1 MGQGMS
7 KYKLGDYTVKHW
19 NDWDRVPRMPTLF
32 AQAIGN
38 YILGSLAI
46 QASLAAAAAVG
57 YLAIALV
64 TSWAINA
71 LAPPMDFGAAMD
83 RGLLTNIKGA
93 TNPQH
98 LVYGEVRKG
107 GTITYVES
115 TGAANNYLHQVICL
129 AGHEVHEIG
138 DIYINDQVVTLD
150 DDGYVTDARWTVV
163 DEGVTL
169 KKIQILKFT
178 GADDQDIY
186 STITGA
192 SSPVPSYER
201 PNWKVNGSNPTS
213 NEDVNFKGE
222 GIACL
227 YVKYRWDA
235 NVFAE
240 GIPLITAM
248 IKGKKVYDPRTSTT
262 SYSANAALC
271 VRDYITQYYG
281 LDNNGDT
288 NDTAFSAAANTCDE
302 TVSLAGSG
310 DENRYEINGIVSLD
324 ESPQRILS
332 DMMTACAGT
341 LFWGQGAWHLKVGE
355 YNSAVKTFTL
365 DDLRSPINLETKH
378 SRRDNFNIVRGTFV
392 DANQDYIA
400 SDYPEIRSTTFI
412 SNDNGVENAIDL
424 KLPFTTSSSMAQ
436 RLAKMTLFRA
446 REQMTFTADFGLEA
460 FEVECGD
467 IIALTIDRYGWT
479 AKEFEVVGWKFK
491 NDGDAGDLRVALTL
505 RETSSAAFDW
515 NAEES
520 DITGNDS
527 TLPDPTVSL
536 TIATLT
542 TSGGG
547 RTTSDGTFINSV
559 IVSWAAPAN
568 SFVTHY
574 EVEWK
579 ATADSNYAATSTT
592 GTSIELSPLVDGIE
606 YTIRVRAVTSSGRRG
621 PFTSATFTGGG
632 DTTAPAKPTNISA
645 TGGYKYIRLDWTD
658 PADLDFNFV
667 EIYEGDSTSAT
678 EGPELITDGDFSESS
693 FASVDNVANWTVT
706 KQNSSDTLFI
716 VESASY
722 HGSGVQRI
730 NVVDFGTTAIGS
742 LSQNISTVSGETYTL
757 RYTSDSSQTPSGVF
771 VVITGSSQISS
782 NEITAT
788 GSTEVEIEFTANSS
802 TTEIKF
808 DVQETDADAIFT
820 LVSVKANDPLTK
832 VGTSSGTSFTRTNL
846 GLSQTKY
853 YFLKSVD
860 FTGNKSAFTSPV
872 SATTAFLDNDDFENG
887 VRQLFIDQG
896 KDIIEPVAS
905 LAGRI
910 GEYVNQQ
917 VFLTTTGKLYYW
929 NGSSWS
935 ETVAGIGDVDFD
947 DLQGTISAAQIVGR
961 VVGADNIVANSID
974 AGVLAA
980 SGVITSA
987 AMINNGVIEN
997 AKIQNLAVERA
1008 KIGNNAANEVY
1019 GFTYQNNSLANASPF
1034 TDDFDETFNQ
1044 GDYTKLS
1051 FTLDFEGNSA
1061 TNVDV
1066 IVQLNVTPIGS
1077 FPSNSINYKY
1087 VDIGANNFSISSRYA
1102 YNELRSEGSLAGSNW
1117 SYTLKRTFNST
1128 YDGVTMAAR
1137 FGYASSNIGLNSS
1150 STRGW
1155 DASGIVWVRYR

>member
-1 MGQGMS
+1 MRHKS
-7 KYKLGDYTVKHW
+7 
-19 NDWDRVPRMPTLF
+19 WDNAPRLEAVATYLISAGVP
-32 AQAIGN
+32 QV
-38 YILGSLAI
+38 LAYV
-46 QASLAAAAAVG
+46 AAYVG
-57 YLAIALV
+57 VTMV
-64 TSWAINA
+64 TSWALKA
-71 LAPPMDFGAAMD
+71 LAPNPDLSGIGQ
-83 RGLLTNIKGA
+83 RGLLTNTREA
-93 TNPQH
+93 TAFQDI
-98 LVYGEVRKG
+98 VYGEIRKG
-107 GTITYVES
+107 GVITYLES
-115 TGAANNYLHQVICL
+115 TGDDNKYLHLIISM
-129 AGHEVHEIG
+129 AGHEINSFEQ
-138 DIYINDQVVTLD
+138 IYINDETVSTD
-150 DDGYVTDARWTVV
+150 ADGYVTDSAWS
-163 DEGVTL
+163 DGEGN
-169 KKIQILKFT
+169 KKILIKEFT
-178 GADDQDIY
+178 GAANQNVY
-186 STITGA
+186 STLSAITDG
-192 SSPVPSYER
+192 PE
-201 PNWKVNGSNPTS
+201 WQGKDTGDDT
-213 NEDVNFKGE
+213 NFRGQ

-227 YVKYRWDA
+227 YVRLEYDQD
-235 NVFAE
+235 VFAQ
-240 GIPLITAM
+240 GIPLFTAR
-248 IKGKKVYDPRTSTT
+248 IKGKKVEDPRTSTT
-262 SYSANAALC
+262 AYSNNAALC
-271 VRDYITQYYG
+271 IRDYLISKYG
-281 LDNNGDT
+281 LDSSGDT
-288 NDTAFSAAANTCDE
+288 NDTAFSTAANVCDE
-302 TVSLAGSG
+302 SVALDAGGS
-310 DENRYEINGIVSLD
+310 ENRYEINGVINLSQAPGD
-324 ESPQRILS
+324 ILT
-332 DMMTACAGT
+332 DMMTSCAGT
-341 LFWGQGAWHLKVGE
+341 LFWGQGKWHLKAGDYTSSVQ
-355 YNSAVKTFTL
+355 TFTL
-365 DDLRSPINLETKH
+365 DDFRGPITLETKH
-378 SRRDNFNIVRGTFV
+378 SRRNNFNVVRGTFI
-392 DANQDYIA
+392 DANQDYVRA
-400 SDYPEIRSTTFI
+400 DYPEIRSTVWI
-412 SNDNGVENAIDL
+412 AQDNDVESAIDL
-424 KLPFTTSSSMAQ
+424 TLPLTTSGAMAQ
-436 RLAKMTLFRA
+436 RLAKMTLFRS
-446 REQMTFTADFGLEA
+446 REQMTMTADFSLKA
-460 FEVECGD
+460 LDVEVGD
-467 IIALTIDRYGWT
+467 VVAITNPRYGMT
-479 AKEFEVVGWKFK
+479 AKEFEVVGWRFF
-491 NDGDAGDLRVALTL
+491 NDGDAGDQRVNLTL

-515 NAEES
+515 NAEENDTDGNDPTLPS
-520 DITGNDS
+520 PTGN
-527 TLPDPTVSL
+527 L
-536 TIATLT
+536 TISTLT

-559 IVSWAAPAN
+559 IVSWTAPSN
-568 SFVTHY
+568 PFISFY
-574 EVEWK
+574 EVEHK
-579 ATADSNYAATSTT
+579 PTADSNYSATTT
-592 GTSIELSPLVDGIE
+592 SSTSIELSPLVDGIE
-606 YTIRVRAVTSSGRRG
+606 YTIRVRAVTVQGIRG
-621 PFTSATFTGGG
+621 PFTSATFTSGG
-632 DTTAPAKPTNISA
+632 DTTAPAKPTNITA

-706 KQNSSDTLFI
+706 KQNSSDQLFI

-730 NVVDFGTTAIGS
+730 NVIDFGSTAIGS
-742 LSQNISTVSGETYTL
+742 LSQSISTVSGETYTL

-846 GLSQTKY
+846 GLSQTKH

-905 LAGRI
+905 LAGRV

-1019 GFTYQNNSLANASPF
+1019 GFSYQHNTLGNASPF

-1044 GDYTKLS
+1044 GDYDKTS

-1066 IVQLNVTPIGS
+1066 IVQLNVTPIGA
-1077 FPSNSINYKY
+1077 FPSNAIAYKY
-1087 VDIGANNFSISSRYA
+1087 VDLGANNFTLSSRYA
-1102 YNELRSEGSLAGSNW
+1102 YHELRSTGSLAGSNW
-1117 SYTLKRTFNST
+1117 SYTLKRTFNYT

-1137 FGYASSNIGLNSS
+1137 IGYASSNINLNPSS
-1150 STRGW
+1150 NRGW